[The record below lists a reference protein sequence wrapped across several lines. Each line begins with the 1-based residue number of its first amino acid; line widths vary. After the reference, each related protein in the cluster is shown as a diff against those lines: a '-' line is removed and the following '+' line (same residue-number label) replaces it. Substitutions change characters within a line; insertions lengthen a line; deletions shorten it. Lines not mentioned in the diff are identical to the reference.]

1 MDKCN
6 IDFEA
11 ISNKVTNELISKVK
25 SNDASSEIIKIMI
38 DISVKSSIEVL
49 KEYHKSI
56 NN

>member
-6 IDFEA
+6 IEFEA
-11 ISNKVTNELISKVK
+11 ISNKVTNNLISRVK
-25 SNDASSEIIKIMI
+25 GNDGYSEIIEIMI